1 MLKYSWF
8 FTSFFP
14 RKWSWLLGVW
24 LFFFL
29 LWLFIPALTGGY
41 IQWSIYDSDDQLRKE
56 DYRFYWSNGTVTDK
70 YVLTI
75 PLRLTTNRIF
85 QIYPN
90 DCIRNVIINHKP
102 FTGLQGDLCN
112 AWKGVTIDAKDL
124 LILGDNIIQV
134 EVQEKQYKRSFYIKP
149 SVSDSVRMWS
159 FIGIGIGWFC
169 ILVFWFSRYFVREN
183 KKHGRIILGMFALM
197 FALAL
202 GYMINSELF
211 KWSADITGHLDYIK
225 LLLRGERIPIS
236 DACRQCYHPN
246 PYYRFSKFVYR
257 FGEIIWRMEP
267 FELIRVVT
275 WMGWWIGIGFASRF
289 LYLLLYN
296 KKTRITQNS
305 RIFFIA
311 LALFYFW
318 PLQFYFS
325 VKISNDIFHYVC
337 TYIALY
343 FALNAWMNSGGKD
356 DKKLWHF
363 TLLAFGWNMIGIF
376 MKSNSIIRFPIMLV
390 PLLVRFFKG
399 SFFPNLIT
407 FKKLLLRLLLLWII
421 GIAGILGLSALK
433 GVHGIVDNADRLQ
446 SGTELDNIPL
456 SEAFFTFYPSEFIK
470 EKFLR
475 VNDTNRSYKSFWN
488 IFLKSMIIGENIE
501 TKNKHTYFYLMTIPG
516 LLLILCMFL
525 NLINLRRKEL
535 FMWVGILIPFTAMM
549 IYRGIYPLAPSM
561 HFRYVHP
568 VLIFVIYFIIYWFID
583 LKQKQDIR
591 LKHIVLLL
599 AIVVFISYGIYFS
612 LPPYF

>member
-1 MLKYSWF
+1 
-8 FTSFFP
+8 
-14 RKWSWLLGVW
+14 
-24 LFFFL
+24 
-29 LWLFIPALTGGY
+29 
-41 IQWSIYDSDDQLRKE
+41 LRKE

-246 PYYRFSKFVYR
+246 PYYRFSNFVYR
-257 FGEIIWRMEP
+257 FGAII
-267 FELIRVVT
+267 
-275 WMGWWIGIGFASRF
+275 
-289 LYLLLYN
+289 
-296 KKTRITQNS
+296 
-305 RIFFIA
+305 
-311 LALFYFW
+311 
-318 PLQFYFS
+318 
-325 VKISNDIFHYVC
+325 
-337 TYIALY
+337 
-343 FALNAWMNSGGKD
+343 
-356 DKKLWHF
+356 
-363 TLLAFGWNMIGIF
+363 
-376 MKSNSIIRFPIMLV
+376 
-390 PLLVRFFKG
+390 
-399 SFFPNLIT
+399 
-407 FKKLLLRLLLLWII
+407 
-421 GIAGILGLSALK
+421 
-433 GVHGIVDNADRLQ
+433 
-446 SGTELDNIPL
+446 
-456 SEAFFTFYPSEFIK
+456 
-470 EKFLR
+470 
-475 VNDTNRSYKSFWN
+475 
-488 IFLKSMIIGENIE
+488 
-501 TKNKHTYFYLMTIPG
+501 
-516 LLLILCMFL
+516 
-525 NLINLRRKEL
+525 
-535 FMWVGILIPFTAMM
+535 
-549 IYRGIYPLAPSM
+549 
-561 HFRYVHP
+561 
-568 VLIFVIYFIIYWFID
+568 
-583 LKQKQDIR
+583 
-591 LKHIVLLL
+591 
-599 AIVVFISYGIYFS
+599 
-612 LPPYF
+612 